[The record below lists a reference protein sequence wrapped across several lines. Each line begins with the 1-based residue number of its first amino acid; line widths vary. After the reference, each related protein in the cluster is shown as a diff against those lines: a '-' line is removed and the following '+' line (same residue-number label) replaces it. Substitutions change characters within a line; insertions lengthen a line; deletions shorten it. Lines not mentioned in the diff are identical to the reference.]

1 MKSSKLKRL
10 PVLLAIFIL
19 ISSGCTLKRT
29 THNNKGVE
37 VKETSAFVKDSNE
50 GQEIEEA
57 EKENVPKV
65 TEFIVGPGDT
75 LQIIVYRNDDLTRDV
90 WINPSGK
97 IMYPLTGDIQASGL
111 SIFKLRDRIRDG
123 LSKYIIDPQVS
134 VNILSIESQ
143 KIIVLGEV
151 ARPGFFL
158 GEGSMT
164 IVEVI
169 ARAGG
174 VTPDAEQ
181 KNVLLIRGGME
192 NPELRLLNVENILK
206 KGDLTQ
212 NIVLRGG
219 DIIYMP
225 RTTISDVAKFFA
237 YLSTV
242 ISPIVQGERGYLL
255 GKEIVTGENTSV
267 RTR

>member
-10 PVLLAIFIL
+10 PVLLAILIL

-29 THNNKGVE
+29 THNNKGAE
-37 VKETSAFVKDSNE
+37 VKETSAFVEGSNK

-65 TEFIVGPGDT
+65 TEFIVGPGDR
-75 LQIIVYRNDDLTRDV
+75 LRIIVYRNDDLTRDV
-90 WINPSGK
+90 WIDHSGK
-97 IMYPLTGDIQASGL
+97 IMYPLTGDIQAAGL
-111 SIFKLRDRIRDG
+111 SIFKLRDSIRDG
-123 LSKYIIDPQVS
+123 LSQYIVDPQIS
-134 VNILSIESQ
+134 VDILSIESQ

-151 ARPGFFL
+151 ASPGFFPA
-158 GEGSMT
+158 GTSMT

-174 VTPDAEQ
+174 VTPDAKQ

-192 NPELRLLNVENILK
+192 NPELRVLNVENILK

-237 YLSTV
+237 YLSNI
-242 ISPIVQGERGYLL
+242 ISPIVSGERVYLL
-255 GKEIVTGENTSV
+255 GKEIVTGEATTV